1 MKNILIINSGS
12 SSLKF
17 QLILMPNE
25 EVLASGLVERIG
37 LEGAELHFKT
47 EKDVISKVLKVENHA
62 VALKAI
68 TYLLMDKEKGVIS
81 NTEDIAAIG
90 HRVVHGGDNFS
101 QTIAINE
108 EVKTKIKDFFSL
120 APLHNPANL
129 EGIEV
134 AEKLF
139 PNATQVAVFD
149 TAFHRTIPRK
159 AAQYAIP
166 NKFFEEDHIQLY
178 GFHGTSHKYV
188 TEKAIDYL
196 KNKHSKII
204 SIHLGNG
211 CSITAVKDGESIDH
225 SLGFTPVNGLIMGTR
240 SGDIDQ
246 SVIFYLVNHLGYS
259 LEEVSE
265 ILHKKSG
272 MYGLTGY
279 SDLRDIEAQAAKGNK
294 NCQLALD
301 MNAYRIKKYIGA
313 YAAAMNGIDALVF
326 TAGIGENSDVI
337 RSLVCSDMDFF
348 GIMLNEEKNKERSK
362 KLRSISADNA
372 GVEILVIPTNEELEI
387 AQQAYELDLQISKV

>member
-17 QLILMPNE
+17 QLIQMPAE
-25 EVLASGLVERIG
+25 VVLASGMVERIG
-37 LEGAELHFKT
+37 LEGAKLHLNTDKDSVTKELVI
-47 EKDVISKVLKVENHA
+47 KDHTMALRA
-62 VALKAI
+62 V
-68 TYLLMDKEKGVIS
+68 TNFLMSSEVGVI
-81 NTEDIAAIG
+81 NNAEDIAAVG
-90 HRVVHGGDNFS
+90 HRVVHGGNNFS
-101 QTIAINE
+101 ETV
-108 EVKTKIKDFFSL
+108 EVNAKVKAKIKDFFSL

-139 PNATQVAVFD
+139 PKAKQVAVFD

-166 NKFFEEDHIQLY
+166 NDFFEKDHIQLY

-188 TEKAIDYL
+188 TEKAVDYL
-196 KNKHSKII
+196 KNENSKII

-211 CSITAVKDGESIDH
+211 CSITAVKDGKSIDH
-225 SLGFTPVNGLIMGTR
+225 SLGFAPVNGLIMGTR

-246 SVIFYLVNHLGYS
+246 SVIFYLIDQLGYS
-259 LEEVSE
+259 PQEVSNM
-265 ILHKKSG
+265 LHKESG

-279 SDLRDIEAQAAKGNK
+279 SDLRDIEEQAAKGNK
-294 NCQLALD
+294 QCQLALD

-313 YAAAMNGIDALVF
+313 YTAAMNGVDALVF

-337 RSLVCSDMDFF
+337 RSLVCSDMGFL
-348 GIMLNEEKNKERSK
+348 GIKLNEEKNKERSRD
-362 KLRSISADNA
+362 LRTINADDA
-372 GVEILVIPTNEELEI
+372 KVKILVIPTNEELEI
-387 AQQAYELDLQISKV
+387 AKQAYKLETQAEKV